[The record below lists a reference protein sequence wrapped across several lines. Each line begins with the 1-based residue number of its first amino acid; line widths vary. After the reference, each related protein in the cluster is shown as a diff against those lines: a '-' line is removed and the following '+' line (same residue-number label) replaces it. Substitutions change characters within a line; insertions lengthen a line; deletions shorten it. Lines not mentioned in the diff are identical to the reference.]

1 MVSIMQRKLLD
12 SRLVGVSADMS
23 IWNANRYP
31 HGALL
36 HVTLADHLQDPD
48 LAAAAIAVAAIAAME
63 CPVKRIAP
71 SMPGT

>member
-23 IWNANRYP
+23 IWNANGHP

-48 LAAAAIAVAAIAAME
+48 LAAAAIAAIAAME
-63 CPVKRIAP
+63 CPVKRIALA

>member
-23 IWNANRYP
+23 IWNANGHP

-48 LAAAAIAVAAIAAME
+48 LAAAAIAAME
-63 CPVKRIAP
+63 CPVKRIALA